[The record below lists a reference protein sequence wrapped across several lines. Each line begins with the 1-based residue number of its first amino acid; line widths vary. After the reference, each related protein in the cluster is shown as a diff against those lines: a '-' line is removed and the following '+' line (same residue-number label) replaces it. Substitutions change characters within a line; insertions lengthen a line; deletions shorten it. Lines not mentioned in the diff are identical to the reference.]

1 MALSNRL
8 LNRAH
13 ARQTAMKPYTMADI
27 AAACKVSKATVSRVM
42 NGKAEGV
49 GDETRRRVQKAIKQF
64 NYRPNTIARSIAT
77 SKSPTVGL
85 IIPDASNLF
94 YPVIIKGVCDALERR
109 GYHMILANSGSD
121 PKKEAELLVS
131 MVDMRVEGVILCS
144 GVSNTRF
151 LADYKKY
158 NTPLVAIGRS
168 TDIDYSDASISGNN
182 FTGAQIATRYLI
194 EGGNPHI
201 VYIDGHPEYSGV
213 MQKREGFLA
222 AMREAG
228 REVGADAIFTG
239 EHSYEHGF
247 QVASLLLEQNR
258 PVSAI
263 FAGSDLIAAGVVQ
276 ALTSRGVRIPDDVEV
291 IGFDNII
298 LSEMVEP
305 RLTTMHKPHEDMA
318 ARAVDMLFEV
328 VNGSIGELRHITVD
342 PRLLV
347 RGTTRPR

>member
-1 MALSNRL
+1 
-8 LNRAH
+8 
-13 ARQTAMKPYTMADI
+13 MKPYTISDI
-27 AAACKVSKATVSRVM
+27 ALACNVSKATVSRVM

-49 GDETRRRVQKAIKQF
+49 GEETRKRVLQTINKL
-64 NYRPNTIARSIAT
+64 NYRPNTIARSVAT

-94 YPVIIKGVCDALERR
+94 YPVIIKGVCDALEQR
-109 GYHMILANSGSD
+109 GYHMILANSNSD

-144 GVSNTRF
+144 GVSNTQF

-168 TDIDYSDASISGNN
+168 SDIDYSDASISGNN
-182 FTGAQIATRYLI
+182 FTGAQIATRYLL
-194 EGGNPHI
+194 EGGNEHI
-201 VYIDGHPEYSGV
+201 IYIDGHPEYSGV
-213 MQKREGFLA
+213 MQKREGFLLT
-222 AMREAG
+222 MQEAG
-228 REVGADAIFTG
+228 RAVDESSIFTK

-247 QVASLLLEQNR
+247 NVVNRLLDEKR

-263 FAGSDLIAAGVVQ
+263 FAGSDLIAVGVVQ
-276 ALTSRGVRIPDDVEV
+276 ALHARGVKIPDEVEI

-318 ARAVDMLFEV
+318 QRAVDMLFEV
-328 VNGSIGELRHITVD
+328 VAGTMGELRHITVD

-347 RGTTRPR
+347 RGTTRQR